1 MVGLAK
7 PAANIDLNSWQ
18 SVSIARCVGWDEI
31 EGGCL
36 HKETQWG
43 VIAFGSILL
52 SDYLGCRG
60 KDNNYYVL
68 HILKLHL

>member
-1 MVGLAK
+1 MWGEL
-7 PAANIDLNSWQ
+7 
-18 SVSIARCVGWDEI
+18 DEI

-43 VIAFGSILL
+43 VMAFGSILL
-52 SDYLGCRG
+52 SDYLGCGG

-68 HILKLHL
+68 HILKLLLRASPLPLFFTIGAGA